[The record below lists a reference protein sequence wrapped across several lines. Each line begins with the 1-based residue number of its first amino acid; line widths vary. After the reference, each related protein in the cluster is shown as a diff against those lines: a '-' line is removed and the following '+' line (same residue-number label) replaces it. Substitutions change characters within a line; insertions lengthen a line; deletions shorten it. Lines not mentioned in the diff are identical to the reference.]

1 MISKKEFDELEKEE
15 LELKNKLIEVQK
27 KIYAYLITFPKLQI
41 DSWDGFG
48 LYEDGLYV
56 IDTDAVTCRQVRK
69 IVSGYEGTIITL
81 RTDEKITLES
91 YFTKKE
97 IESMRLIQLIS

>member
-1 MISKKEFDELEKEE
+1 MTSKKEFDELETEE
-15 LELKNKLIEVQK
+15 FELKSKLNEVQK
-27 KIYAYLITFPKLQI
+27 KIYGYLITFPKLQI

-56 IDTDAVTCRQVRK
+56 IDTDAVTLRQIRK

-81 RTDEKITLES
+81 RTGEKVKLES
-91 YFTKKE
+91 YFTKKG
-97 IESMRLIQLIS
+97 IESMRPIQLIS